1 MNKKPSGQQAWVLRE
16 VKKFVSA
23 NGYSPTV
30 TDLAESMGLQKTSII
45 YALKRLE
52 AKGHLELEY
61 KNDRLVARGIFLLG
75 QRDNTIEHYKCQA
88 L

>member
-1 MNKKPSGQQAWVLRE
+1 DLSGA
-16 VKKFVSA
+16 
-23 NGYSPTV
+23 T
-30 TDLAESMGLQKTSII
+30 GLQKTSII

-75 QRDNTIEHYKCQA
+75 QRDNTMEHFQCQA